1 MTESKLFALNE
12 FHLHTDFYGEG
23 TEIDEL
29 IKEILE
35 RSKTKIV
42 NHDFSDFF
50 NDNIRE
56 FRANIP
62 LRHYSINLEAENFTQ
77 ILSKTSDLW
86 SKIEA
91 SGQILDGYIE
101 AENVFYNDFGFG
113 IEAPQLPD
121 NLFDKVIDSNPVI
134 IDTSKPWHEFHWT
147 IPLAC
152 LRKNIEIFRK
162 SKMRAV
168 GIVKNGVECVV
179 MTTLFPDMQQLSE
192 MYNDIAV
199 LQYGNIKRE
208 IKYYFAQENP
218 VLNMINLR

>member
-1 MTESKLFALNE
+1 MEKSRLPALNE

-35 RSKTKIV
+35 QSKTKIV

-50 NDNIRE
+50 SDNIRE

-62 LRHYSINLEAENFTQ
+62 LRHYSINLEVDNFTQ
-77 ILSKTSDLW
+77 ILSKTNDLW
-86 SKIEA
+86 LRIEN
-91 SGQILDGYIE
+91 SGQTLNGYIE

-113 IEAPQLPD
+113 NEAPQLPD
-121 NLFDKVIDSNPVI
+121 NLFDKVTSSSSVI
-134 IDTSKPWHEFHWT
+134 IDTSKPYFEFHWT
-147 IPLAC
+147 IPLIY
-152 LRKNIEIFRK
+152 LRNNIEIFRQ

-168 GIVKNGVECVV
+168 GIVKNGIECVV
-179 MTTLFPDMQQLSE
+179 MTALFPDMQQTLE

-199 LQYGNIKRE
+199 LEYGNIKRE